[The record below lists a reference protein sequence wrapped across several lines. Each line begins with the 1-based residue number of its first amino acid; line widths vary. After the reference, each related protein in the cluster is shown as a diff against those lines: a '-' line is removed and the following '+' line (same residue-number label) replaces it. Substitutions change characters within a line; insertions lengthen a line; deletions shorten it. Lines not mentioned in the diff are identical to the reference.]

1 MTFKLNDK
9 TNYIYT
15 FFTFSAKDCAP
26 NRDGGTG
33 EIRQDSQ
40 GRVFTTQ
47 ECFNQNVKNG
57 VFYGKASGMIDT
69 KGTELLGCKNEAF
82 GPRTLK
88 GAQKELLEKVAK
100 HVKKEVK
107 ELSPQDIFNHCFDIP
122 LFGMVNSNGV
132 SDKALDLSLSGS
144 AGLIFLPTTLTQ
156 VTLDN
161 RGISISFSQP
171 KSADDDSPKGMP
183 GSHYTD
189 FLTEG
194 VFGVLG
200 VFNVRQLEYIAKNK
214 FGIENEDEIRQ
225 RVEELYTLYIEGIWE
240 GFKLLGYASTMRR
253 GQQPISLYVNQA
265 EQLCDNYI
273 TAPADL
279 LRDNSGEL
287 PIHETIESTLTM
299 LSDNMPKW
307 FELFESNWSLIKGRD
322 LLKTTAEQI
331 LCHGKI

>member
-1 MTFKLNDK
+1 MNFKLDPK

-47 ECFNQNVKNG
+47 ECFNQNIKNG
-57 VFYGKASGMIDT
+57 VFYGKNSGLITT
-69 KGTELLGCKNEAF
+69 KGAELLGCKNEAF
-82 GPRTLK
+82 GPQTLK
-88 GAQKELLEKVAK
+88 SAQKQLLETIAK
-100 HVKKEVK
+100 EAEKEVK
-107 ELSPQDIFNHCFDIP
+107 SLSAEDLFKHCFDIP
-122 LFGMVNSNGV
+122 LFGMVNSNGL
-132 SDKALDLSLSGS
+132 SDKALDFSLPGS

-161 RGISISFSQP
+161 RGISNSFSQV
-171 KSADDDSPKGMP
+171 KKGTEDTPNDMP

-194 VFGVLG
+194 VFGALG
-200 VFNVRQLEYIAKNK
+200 VFNVRQLEHIAKNK
-214 FGIENEDEIRQ
+214 FGIENEEEIRD
-225 RVEELYTLYIEGIWE
+225 RLEELYTLYIEGIWE
-240 GFKLLGYASTMRR
+240 GFKLLSYASTMRR
-253 GQQPISLYVNQA
+253 GQQPISLYINQS

-279 LRDNSGEL
+279 LRGEDGEL
-287 PIHETIESTLTM
+287 PVHETVESTLAA
-299 LSDNMPKW
+299 LSEKLPEW
-307 FELFESNWSLIKGRD
+307 FELFASKWKLVKGR
-322 LLKTTAEQI
+322 E
-331 LCHGKI
+331 LCQKMEA